1 MKTLLIFILLC
12 KVCKKASAAATKHFG
27 VFRGTDTEQQQPFTE
42 FKLAIMNNASSHDP
56 SNDGSRQVVN
66 PTCTYPDY
74 YCNPTGPDLIRKV
87 ENIGVDNASECLA
100 LCKM

>member
-12 KVCKKASAAATKHFG
+12 KFCKKASAAATKNFG
-27 VFRGTDTEQQQPFTE
+27 VFRGTDIEQQ
-42 FKLAIMNNASSHDP
+42 LAIINNESNHEPSH
-56 SNDGSRQVVN
+56 NETRHVVN

-87 ENIGVDNASECLA
+87 ENIGVDDASECLA
-100 LCKM
+100 LCKL

>member
-12 KVCKKASAAATKHFG
+12 EFCKKANSAASKNFG
-27 VFRGTDTEQQQPFTE
+27 VFRGIDNEQQPFRE
-42 FKLAIMNNASSHDP
+42 PKLATMNNASSHKP
-56 SNDGSRQVVN
+56 SNNESSHVVN
-66 PTCTYPDY
+66 PTCTYPDF

-100 LCKM
+100 LCKL